1 MLERP
6 GCVHYEKVQPPLSDS
21 IVARLAV
28 AALAGLAV
36 GLEREWS
43 GHATG
48 PTPRFAGLRTFFLL
62 GTLGGVA
69 GWLASSESVG
79 ALAIGVALLI
89 AGAALVVSAYF
100 LTARPGGQAVEA
112 TTEVAALSV
121 LALGALAGF
130 GYLVVASGSAA
141 VIVLALSEKKRLR
154 AAVSRIGEA
163 ELRAALQFAVL
174 ALVILPLLPNET
186 YGPLGG
192 IQPRALWTVV
202 LVFTGLNFVGYL
214 ARKAVGPA
222 RGYGITGLLGG
233 LVSSTAVTFQFAR
246 MSKGDRALGT
256 GLAIGV
262 IGASTVLLPRVALV
276 SAVLNHRVAVALVP
290 FLLPAF
296 IVGAAIT
303 AIAIW
308 RQSEKEKSKDEEKL
322 ESPLKLWSAIRM
334 ALAFQLS
341 LMAIAFVRDTLGARG
356 VIASAALLG
365 LTDMDALTLSMNRLG
380 TTEELIEL
388 AARAIAVGVLANSVL
403 KIVLVLTL
411 GTGTFRR
418 LAAMGIA
425 ALLLLGAVSLWL
437 FWSAAPF

>member
-1 MLERP
+1 M
-6 GCVHYEKVQPPLSDS
+6 QPPLSDS

-43 GHATG
+43 GHAIG

-89 AGAALVVSAYF
+89 AAAALVVSAYF

-121 LALGALAGF
+121 LALGTLAGF
-130 GYLVVASGSAA
+130 GYLVVASGAAA

-222 RGYGITGLLGG
+222 RGYGVTGLLGG

-246 MSKGDRALGT
+246 MSKDDRALGT

-276 SAVLNHRVAVALVP
+276 SAVLNHRVAIALVP

-303 AIAIW
+303 AIAVW
-308 RQSEKEKSKDEEKL
+308 RQSDKEKSKNEETL

-341 LMAIAFVRDTLGARG
+341 LMAISLVRDTLGARG

-380 TTEELIEL
+380 TTEELIVL
-388 AARAIAVGVLANSVL
+388 AARAIAVGVLANSAL
-403 KIVLVLTL
+403 KIVLLLTL

-418 LAAMGIA
+418 LATMGIA
-425 ALLLLGAVSLWL
+425 ALMLVGAVSLWL
-437 FWSAAPF
+437 FWSAAPL

>member
-1 MLERP
+1 M
-6 GCVHYEKVQPPLSDS
+6 QPPLSDS

-89 AGAALVVSAYF
+89 AAAALVVSAYF
-100 LTARPGGQAVEA
+100 LTARPGGETVEA

-121 LALGALAGF
+121 LALGTLAGF
-130 GYLVVASGSAA
+130 GYLVVASGAAA

-246 MSKGDRALGT
+246 MSKDDRALGT

-276 SAVLNHRVAVALVP
+276 SAVLNHRVAIALVP

-303 AIAIW
+303 AIAVW
-308 RQSEKEKSKDEEKL
+308 RQSDKEKSKNEETL

-341 LMAIAFVRDTLGARG
+341 LMAISLVRDTLGARG

-380 TTEELIEL
+380 TTEELIVL
-388 AARAIAVGVLANSVL
+388 AARAIVVGVLANSVL
-403 KIVLVLTL
+403 KIVLLLTL

-418 LAAMGIA
+418 LATMGIA
-425 ALLLLGAVSLWL
+425 ALMLVGAVSLWL
-437 FWSAAPF
+437 FWSAAPL

>member
-1 MLERP
+1 M
-6 GCVHYEKVQPPLSDS
+6 HYEKVQPPLSDS

-276 SAVLNHRVAVALVP
+276 SAVLNHRVAIALVP

>member
-1 MLERP
+1 M
-6 GCVHYEKVQPPLSDS
+6 QPPLSDS

-43 GHATG
+43 GHAIG

-79 ALAIGVALLI
+79 AVAIGVALLI
-89 AGAALVVSAYF
+89 AAAALVVSAYF

-121 LALGALAGF
+121 LALGTLAGF
-130 GYLVVASGSAA
+130 GYLVVASGAAA

-154 AAVSRIGEA
+154 VAVSRIGEA

-222 RGYGITGLLGG
+222 RGYGVTGLLGG

-262 IGASTVLLPRVALV
+262 IGACTVLLPRVALV
-276 SAVLNHRVAVALVP
+276 SAVLNHRVALALIP

-303 AIAIW
+303 AIAVW
-308 RQSEKEKSKDEEKL
+308 RQSDREKSKNEETL

-341 LMAIAFVRDTLGARG
+341 LMAISLVRDTLGGRG

-380 TTEELIEL
+380 TTEELIVL

-403 KIVLVLTL
+403 KTVLVLTL
-411 GTGTFRR
+411 GTGIFRR

-425 ALLLLGAVSLWL
+425 ALLLVGAVSLWL
-437 FWSAAPF
+437 FWSAAPL

>member
-174 ALVILPLLPNET
+174 ALVILPLFPNET

-276 SAVLNHRVAVALVP
+276 SAVLNHRVAIALVP

>member
-1 MLERP
+1 M
-6 GCVHYEKVQPPLSDS
+6 QPPLSDS

-43 GHATG
+43 GHAIG

-62 GTLGGVA
+62 GTLGGGA

-89 AGAALVVSAYF
+89 AAAALVVSAYF

-112 TTEVAALSV
+112 TTEVGALSV
-121 LALGALAGF
+121 LALGTLAGF
-130 GYLVVASGSAA
+130 GYLVVASGAAA

-174 ALVILPLLPNET
+174 ALVILPLLPNES

-246 MSKGDRALGT
+246 MSKDDRALGS

-276 SAVLNHRVAVALVP
+276 SAVLNHRVALALIP

-303 AIAIW
+303 TIAVW
-308 RQSEKEKSKDEEKL
+308 RESDKAKSKNEETL

-341 LMAIAFVRDTLGARG
+341 LMAISLVRDTLGARG

-380 TTEELIEL
+380 TTEELIVL

-403 KIVLVLTL
+403 KTVLVLTL
-411 GTGTFRR
+411 GTGIFRR
-418 LAAMGIA
+418 LAAIGIA
-425 ALLLLGAVSLWL
+425 ALLLVGAVSLWL
-437 FWSAAPF
+437 FWSAAPL

>member
-1 MLERP
+1 M
-6 GCVHYEKVQPPLSDS
+6 QPQLSDS
-21 IVARLAV
+21 IVVRLTV

-48 PTPRFAGLRTFFLL
+48 PSPRFAGLRTFFLL

-89 AGAALVVSAYF
+89 AAAALVVSAYF

-121 LALGALAGF
+121 LALGTLAGF
-130 GYLVVASGSAA
+130 GYLVVASGAAA

-222 RGYGITGLLGG
+222 RGYGVTGILGG

-246 MSKGDRALGT
+246 VSREDRSLGI

-262 IGASTVLLPRVALV
+262 IGACTVLLPRVALV
-276 SAVLNHRVAVALVP
+276 SAVLNHRVALALIP

-296 IVGAAIT
+296 ILGAAIT
-303 AIAIW
+303 AIAVW
-308 RQSEKEKSKDEEKL
+308 RQSDKEKSKKEETL

-334 ALAFQLS
+334 AFAFQLS
-341 LMAIAFVRDTLGARG
+341 LMAISLVRDTLGARG

-365 LTDMDALTLSMNRLG
+365 LTDMDALTVSMNRLG
-380 TTEELIEL
+380 TTEELIVL

-411 GTGTFRR
+411 GTGIFRR
-418 LAAMGIA
+418 LAAIGIA
-425 ALLLLGAVSLWL
+425 ALLLVGAVSLWL
-437 FWSAAPF
+437 FWSAAPL

>member
-1 MLERP
+1 M
-6 GCVHYEKVQPPLSDS
+6 QPPLSDS

-43 GHATG
+43 GHAIG

-79 ALAIGVALLI
+79 AMAIGVALLT
-89 AGAALVVSAYF
+89 AAAALVVSAYF

-121 LALGALAGF
+121 LALGTLAGF
-130 GYLVVASGSAA
+130 GYLVVASGAAA

-174 ALVILPLLPNET
+174 ALVILPLLPNES

-246 MSKGDRALGT
+246 MSKDDRALGS

-276 SAVLNHRVAVALVP
+276 SAVLNHRVALALIP

-303 AIAIW
+303 TIAVW
-308 RQSEKEKSKDEEKL
+308 RESDKAKSKNEETL

-341 LMAIAFVRDTLGARG
+341 LMAISAVRDTLGARG

-380 TTEELIEL
+380 TTEELIVL

-403 KIVLVLTL
+403 KTVLVLTL
-411 GTGTFRR
+411 GTGIFRR
-418 LAAMGIA
+418 LAAIGIA
-425 ALLLLGAVSLWL
+425 ALLLVGAVSLWL
-437 FWSAAPF
+437 FWSAAPL

>member
-1 MLERP
+1 M
-6 GCVHYEKVQPPLSDS
+6 HYEKVQPPLSDS

-276 SAVLNHRVAVALVP
+276 SAVLNHRVAIALVP

-437 FWSAAPF
+437 FWSGAPF

>member
-1 MLERP
+1 M
-6 GCVHYEKVQPPLSDS
+6 QPPLSDS

-89 AGAALVVSAYF
+89 AAAALVVSAYF

-192 IQPRALWTVV
+192 IQPRALWAVV

-246 MSKGDRALGT
+246 MSKDDRAFGT

-262 IGASTVLLPRVALV
+262 IGACTVLLPRVALV
-276 SAVLNHRVAVALVP
+276 SGVLNHRVALALIP

-303 AIAIW
+303 AIAVW
-308 RQSEKEKSKDEEKL
+308 RQSDKEKSKNEETL

-341 LMAIAFVRDTLGARG
+341 LMAISLVRDTLGARG

-380 TTEELIEL
+380 TTEELIVL

-403 KIVLVLTL
+403 KIVLLLTL

-418 LAAMGIA
+418 LATMGIA
-425 ALLLLGAVSLWL
+425 ALMLVGAVSLWL
-437 FWSAAPF
+437 FWSAAPL

>member
-1 MLERP
+1 M
-6 GCVHYEKVQPPLSDS
+6 QPPLSDS

-43 GHATG
+43 GHAIG

-62 GTLGGVA
+62 GTLGGGA

-89 AGAALVVSAYF
+89 AAAALVVSAYF

-121 LALGALAGF
+121 LALGTLAGF
-130 GYLVVASGSAA
+130 GYLVVASGAAA

-174 ALVILPLLPNET
+174 ALVILPLLPNES

-214 ARKAVGPA
+214 ARRAVGPA

-246 MSKGDRALGT
+246 MSKDDRTLGS

-276 SAVLNHRVAVALVP
+276 SAVLNHRVALALIP

-303 AIAIW
+303 TIAVW
-308 RQSEKEKSKDEEKL
+308 RESDKAKSKNEETL

-341 LMAIAFVRDTLGARG
+341 LMAISLVRDTLGARG

-380 TTEELIEL
+380 TTEELIVL

-403 KIVLVLTL
+403 KTVLVLTL
-411 GTGTFRR
+411 GTGIFRR
-418 LAAMGIA
+418 LAAIGIA
-425 ALLLLGAVSLWL
+425 ALLLVGAVSLWL
-437 FWSAAPF
+437 FWSAAPL

>member
-1 MLERP
+1 
-6 GCVHYEKVQPPLSDS
+6 VHYEKVQPPLSDS

-276 SAVLNHRVAVALVP
+276 SAVLNHRVAIALVP

-437 FWSAAPF
+437 FWSGAPF

>member
-1 MLERP
+1 M
-6 GCVHYEKVQPPLSDS
+6 QPPLSDS

-43 GHATG
+43 GHAIG

-89 AGAALVVSAYF
+89 AAAALVVSAYF

-121 LALGALAGF
+121 LALGTLAGF
-130 GYLVVASGSAA
+130 GYLVVASGAAA

-174 ALVILPLLPNET
+174 ALVILPLLPDES

-214 ARKAVGPA
+214 ARRAVGPA

-246 MSKGDRALGT
+246 MSKDDRALGS

-276 SAVLNHRVAVALVP
+276 SAVLNHRVALALIP

-303 AIAIW
+303 MIAVW
-308 RQSEKEKSKDEEKL
+308 RESDKAKSKNEETL

-341 LMAIAFVRDTLGARG
+341 LMAISLVRDTLGARG

-380 TTEELIEL
+380 TTEELIVL

-403 KIVLVLTL
+403 KTVLVLTL
-411 GTGTFRR
+411 GTGIFRR
-418 LAAMGIA
+418 LAAIGIA
-425 ALLLLGAVSLWL
+425 ALLLVGAVSLWL
-437 FWSAAPF
+437 FWSAAPL

>member
-1 MLERP
+1 M
-6 GCVHYEKVQPPLSDS
+6 HYEKVQPPLSDS

-222 RGYGITGLLGG
+222 RGFGITGLLGG

-276 SAVLNHRVAVALVP
+276 SAVLNHRVAIALVP

-437 FWSAAPF
+437 FWSGAPF

>member
-1 MLERP
+1 
-6 GCVHYEKVQPPLSDS
+6 VHYEKVQPPLSDS

-174 ALVILPLLPNET
+174 ALVILPLFPNET

-276 SAVLNHRVAVALVP
+276 SAVLNHRVAIALVP

-425 ALLLLGAVSLWL
+425 ALLLFGAVSLWL